1 MAAPV
6 HLHLPPTRQCPT
18 CGRRVVAATRRRW
31 YCSDPCRAR
40 AFYRRRVG
48 WPESDRAYRRAV
60 RRAGGWGW

>member
-6 HLHLPPTRQCPT
+6 DLHLPSTRQCPT
-18 CGRRVVAATRRRW
+18 CGRAFTPKTRRCR

-40 AFYRRRVG
+40 AAYRRRVG

-60 RRAGGWGW
+60 RRAGG